1 MKIQKQLV
9 QRPLLVLS
17 ALALIVGTVAPALL
31 GLGQAD
37 ALQLANR
44 SIQLSDSAP
53 SGGPIT
59 SGIGSGT
66 SVQYQVKFTTSAA
79 MQSLV
84 IDFCDE
90 SPLIEDPTAGSC
102 DAVTGLNAASASA
115 DGGWTDVSTA
125 SQVKL
130 TIGSVQGA
138 GAYTITLSGITNPT
152 ITGSF
157 YARITTYTDAAY
169 GAGTP
174 YVDSSDVGNY
184 VDYGGI
190 AMTTVTPIEVSAKVM
205 ETMELCTSAALPTLN
220 CAGVTAPS
228 IVLGHG
234 ANDVLDYTGID
245 AESVYSQITTNAT
258 NGYAIYMRSQYTC
271 GGLSKDGGTTCPI
284 PAVDGGSA
292 TGTTIVA
299 GTAAFGV
306 TISDGTAAAG
316 GISANDAAARWQTVA
331 PIYIMDTATASDGVD
346 DTYGSKVI
354 DSVGQAIKQAYGV
367 NNTYTF
373 AATASPTTPAG
384 IYTQNFL
391 LVGVGTF

>member
-1 MKIQKQLV
+1 MSITRNSFK
-9 QRPLLVLS
+9 RPAAFFAAV
-17 ALALIVGTVAPALL
+17 ALAVGATAPALL
-31 GLGQAD
+31 GIGQAD
-37 ALQLANR
+37 AAQLANR

-59 SGIGSGT
+59 TGVGSGT
-66 SVQYQVKFTTSAA
+66 AVEYKVSFTTSAA

-84 IDFCDE
+84 IDFCDG
-90 SPLIEDPTAGSC
+90 SPLIEDPTVGSC
-102 DAVTGLNAASASA
+102 DAVTGLNASGASA
-115 DGGWTDVSTA
+115 DGGWADVSAA

-130 TIGSVQGA
+130 TIGAAQLA
-138 GAYTITLSGITNPT
+138 GDYTIILSGITNPS

-174 YVDSSDVGNY
+174 YVDSSNVGSY
-184 VDYGGI
+184 VDYGGV
-190 AMTTVTPIEVSAKVM
+190 AMTTVTPIEITAKVL
-205 ETMELCTSAALPTLN
+205 ETMELCTSAAAPTLG

-234 ANDVLDYTGID
+234 DNDVLDYTVID
-245 AESVYSQITTNAT
+245 TADVYSQITTNAT

-284 PAVDGGSA
+284 PAIDAGSA
-292 TGTTIVA
+292 TGTTMVA

-316 GISANDAAARWQTVA
+316 GLSANDAVARWQTVA
-331 PIYIMDTATASDGVD
+331 PIYIMDTTSATDGVD

-354 DSVGQAIKQAYGV
+354 DSVGQATKQAYGV

-373 AATASPTTPAG
+373 AATAAPTTPAG